1 MHVHCQFRSVPIR
14 EQEKQLLAN
23 QVYDIQ
29 CNMVRGAVPVNMMNV
44 TRGNMT
50 TVSRGNGA
58 AGAKD
63 DEWDFVG
70 SEEWPTPPN
79 SPMYSGDDSVW
90 GGEDETQAGKL
101 DFPVDMFDS
110 ESEAEIVD

>member
-70 SEEWPTPPN
+70 SEEWPTPPIRT
-79 SPMYSGDDSVW
+79 SRTSFADSQTR
-90 GGEDETQAGKL
+90 GTRRRH
-101 DFPVDMFDS
+101 
-110 ESEAEIVD
+110 